1 MLQHFEKQRRLSP
14 LNTKVVIVLPELIH
28 SGVKICKVI
37 LDQYLMVHKYP
48 AGTYL
53 FDVAKPADEI
63 QNAPNPTPWP
73 VNVYLADHTVED
85 RQAQSAAAFESAVV
99 VRLHAAT
106 SAAETYCNRTL
117 MNLSTEMPST
127 TGRTEY
133 AERTQR
139 VRTSKPHQPR
149 YEIEQ
154 CNLTNQQE
162 NNPLLVFSTKLVNPQ
177 I

>member
-1 MLQHFEKQRRLSP
+1 
-14 LNTKVVIVLPELIH
+14 
-28 SGVKICKVI
+28 
-37 LDQYLMVHKYP
+37 MVRKYP

-73 VNVYLADHTVED
+73 VSVYLADHTVED
-85 RQAQSAAAFESAVV
+85 RQAQSAAASESAAV

-117 MNLSTEMPST
+117 MNLSTETPST

-133 AERTQR
+133 VERTQR

-162 NNPLLVFSTKLVNPQ
+162 NNPLLVLVRN
-177 I
+177 